1 MEKILKQ
8 YNRWVNHEDMPA
20 DLLEELNDMK
30 DDHKKIEEAF
40 YKDLEFGTSGLRG
53 IMGPGNNRMND
64 FVVARATQGLANYM
78 KKTLNFAN
86 WENNMPSVVIS
97 YDSRFNSRKFAT
109 ITAEVFSANGIR
121 AYIFEEMM
129 PVSLLSFAVRH
140 LGCQY
145 GIMITASH
153 NSKEYNGYKVY
164 NRHGSQIIGDEPKL
178 ILNEIDA
185 LDIFKDVKAG
195 LDDNVVWLD
204 GELKDVF
211 VEKALVNSLRYG
223 KESEYEGPRDIENLK
238 VVYSPLNGSG
248 RVPVLDVISKLGVKE
263 IYTVAEQL
271 EEDGSFATCPKP
283 NPEKPEVYELGRKL
297 LAEKNADILIVTDPD
312 CDRIGVATGEKVLS
326 GNQLAVLLFDYICRH
341 KKPLPRKAVAVRSI
355 VSTPLV
361 DAIAADY
368 GVEIQETLI
377 GFKYIGEKIDQLGK
391 DYIFGFEEGN
401 GYLAFD
407 HMRDKDGV
415 STAMLV
421 CEMAAEYKAQGLT
434 LDKALKKIY
443 KKYGY
448 YGERV
453 VNYTFSG
460 IEGLK
465 RREEIMNYLRSD
477 VENNLKSY
485 DMEVVYDYKLQ
496 QKHIIN
502 LGIGSFTKQPVSNI
516 LEYHL
521 GKGLKVIIRPSGTE
535 PLLKA
540 YLFARSK
547 YEIGVGKKL
556 DKMEKTIEKIVY
568 GE

>member
-109 ITAEVFSANGIR
+109 ITAEVFSANGIK

-204 GELKDVF
+204 GELKDIF

-341 KKPLPRKAVAVRSI
+341 KKPLPRRAVAVRSI

-448 YGERV
+448 YGEKV

>member
-78 KKTLNFAN
+78 KKTLDFSN
-86 WENNMPSVVIS
+86 WENDMPSVVIS

-109 ITAEVFSANGIR
+109 ITAEVFSANGIK

-204 GELKDVF
+204 GELKDIF

-341 KKPLPRKAVAVRSI
+341 KKPLPRRAVAVRSI

-485 DMEVVYDYKLQ
+485 DMEVVY
-496 QKHIIN
+496 
-502 LGIGSFTKQPVSNI
+502 
-516 LEYHL
+516 
-521 GKGLKVIIRPSGTE
+521 
-535 PLLKA
+535 
-540 YLFARSK
+540 
-547 YEIGVGKKL
+547 
-556 DKMEKTIEKIVY
+556 
-568 GE
+568 

>member
-204 GELKDVF
+204 GELKDIF

-341 KKPLPRKAVAVRSI
+341 KKPLPRRAVAVRSI

>member
-1 MEKILKQ
+1 MEKILEQ
-8 YNRWVNHEDMPA
+8 YNRWVNHKDMPA
-20 DLLEELNDMK
+20 DLLEQLNAMK
-30 DDHKKIEEAF
+30 GDNENIEEAF

-64 FVVARATQGLANYM
+64 FVVARATQGLANYI
-78 KKTLNFAN
+78 KKTIRTADLDSD
-86 WENNMPSVVIS
+86 MPSVVIS
-97 YDSRFNSRKFAT
+97 YDSRFNSKKFAT

-129 PVSLLSFAVRH
+129 PVSLLSFAVRY

-178 ILNEIDA
+178 ILDEIDA
-185 LDIFKDVKAG
+185 LDIFNDVKAG

-204 GELKDVF
+204 SKIKDIF
-211 VEKALVNSLRYG
+211 VEKALTNSLRFG
-223 KESEYEGPRDIENLK
+223 TESEYDGPRDVENLK

-283 NPEKPEVYELGRKL
+283 NPEKQEVYELGRKL

-312 CDRIGVATGEKVLS
+312 CDRIGVATAEKVLS

-341 KKPLPRKAVAVRSI
+341 KRPLPRRAVAVRSI

-421 CEMAAEYKAQGLT
+421 CEMAAEYKAQGIT

-448 YGERV
+448 FGERV

-460 IEGLK
+460 IEGLR

-556 DKMEKTIEKIVY
+556 DKMEKTIGKIVY